1 MICLLSFILLQ
12 IHFWETY
19 KNQHHSQEWLSFK
32 FGFASRAASL
42 TSFSSSVPLRV
53 DTSKRTPATQE
64 AATMR
69 STVTGAMEGLVDL
82 SDYCSKSLTTWGQ
95 EDSEEALGGSLALQ
109 RRLYSLFLLPSASW
123 HRTLS
128 MASQPQNGLPQETQ
142 QSLASSKKLR
152 CRLEVAK
159 IPTMSYMKLIHIE
172 APD

>member
-1 MICLLSFILLQ
+1 MICLLSFMLLQ

-19 KNQHHSQEWLSFK
+19 KNQHHSQEWSSFK

-42 TSFSSSVPLRV
+42 TSFSSSVSLRV

-64 AATMR
+64 AATVR
-69 STVTGAMEGLVDL
+69 STVKGAMEGLVDI

-109 RRLYSLFLLPSASW
+109 QRLYSLFLPPSASW

-128 MASQPQNGLPQETQ
+128 MASQPQNGLPSRDPTILGKQRCSK
-142 QSLASSKKLR
+142 SLQ
-152 CRLEVAK
+152 
-159 IPTMSYMKLIHIE
+159 TWG
-172 APD
+172 